1 MVYKSV
7 PLAEQ
12 NPTMPSFIV
21 NEGRRVISI
30 KVFLSLGFDDVFHI
44 PMAPSH
50 WHPPTGTLTLRLPLC
65 GKCGC
70 VAAVREATTKLK
82 FTALQMETCLFY

>member
-1 MVYKSV
+1 MTTRMVYKSV

-30 KVFLSLGFDDVFHI
+30 KVFLVLGFDDVFHI
-44 PMAPSH
+44 PMAPS
-50 WHPPTGTLTLRLPLC
+50 
-65 GKCGC
+65 
-70 VAAVREATTKLK
+70 
-82 FTALQMETCLFY
+82 